1 MENEKL
7 VIALDSQRLGALD
20 CLRRY
25 DNRFNKNLDRNE
37 TSEGIQKG
45 ALFHELLRYYY
56 IGRAALDIAPESMT
70 PYAARDAAIV
80 QAREKIP
87 EIGIDETDIITCIST
102 FHEYVEHYSSEQWQ
116 VDNIE
121 SPFSVIMYEDD
132 EPIFCN
138 GKMHSGIIIL
148 WEGIIDLE
156 VTAANESFPVDHKT
170 ASRRN
175 YPDELNNQFMGYAF
189 AKQARQVVVNQIEFK
204 KSPDK
209 FNREFLAYPNFLIDD
224 WVESVV
230 EAVKYRLVPA
240 ISRNKWSPN
249 FHACNQKFQ
258 CVFTKLCKA
267 DEQSKKFLM
276 NTAYAVTKPWDVFS
290 RDSD

>member
-1 MENEKL
+1 MDKFI
-7 VIALDSQRLGALD
+7 IALDSQRLGALD

-25 DNRFNKNLDRNE
+25 NLRFNTNLDRNE

-56 IGRAALDIAPESMT
+56 IGRAGLQEVPELLT
-70 PYAARDAAIV
+70 PYQARDSAII

-87 EIGIDETDIITCIST
+87 EIGIQDDDTIICIST
-102 FHEYVEHYSSEQWQ
+102 FHEYVEHYASEQWQ
-116 VDNIE
+116 VNSIE
-121 SPFSVIMYEDD
+121 APFSVILHEDD
-132 EPIFCN
+132 NPFFMNATEY
-138 GKMHSGIIIL
+138 SGLVIL
-148 WEGIIDLE
+148 WEGIIDLG
-156 VTAANESFPVDHKT
+156 VTASGETFPVDHKT

-189 AKQARQVVVNQIEFK
+189 AMQSRQVVVNQIEFK
-204 KSPDK
+204 KNPDK

-230 EAVKYRLVPA
+230 ETVKFRLLRA
-240 ISRNKWSPN
+240 IERDKWAPN

-267 DEQSKKFLM
+267 DKQSKKFLM
-276 NTAYAVTKPWDVFS
+276 STNYAVTKPWDVFS
-290 RDSD
+290 RDE